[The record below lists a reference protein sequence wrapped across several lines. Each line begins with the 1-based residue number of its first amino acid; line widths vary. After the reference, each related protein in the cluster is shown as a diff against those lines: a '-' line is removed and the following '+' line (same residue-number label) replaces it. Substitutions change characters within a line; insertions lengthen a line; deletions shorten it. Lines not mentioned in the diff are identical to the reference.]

1 MPPTTSRAAVVVRA
15 PVTPSGVRLAL
26 PVVSGSPFGGVGLR
40 HALDRLLWVLGGFGE
55 VLIVAYAFP
64 LVILAIGIPVA
75 LLARLVAGTVTA
87 LWPL

>member
-1 MPPTTSRAAVVVRA
+1 MRLITSPAAVVVRA
-15 PVTPSGVRLAL
+15 TVTPSGVRLAL
-26 PVVSGSPFGGVGLR
+26 PVVSGPPSGGVGLR

-64 LVILAIGIPVA
+64 LVVLAIGIPVA
-75 LLARLVAGTVTA
+75 LLARLVVGTVTA